1 MKNHRTM
8 KKIKNPWVDLTD
20 KGYNCFAC
28 APSNPCGLKM
38 EFYED
43 GDDIVSVWT
52 PGSNYQGW
60 LDTLHGGIQATLM
73 DEIGGWIIARK
84 FQTSGMTTNLSIKYK
99 KPIPTG
105 ENVKIEIRGRV
116 KEVKRMFVFIEAEII
131 YEGEV
136 RSSAEMTY
144 YTFPKD
150 IAAKDFMFSGCDVEE

>member
-1 MKNHRTM
+1 M
-8 KKIKNPWVDLTD
+8 KKIKNPWIDLTD

-43 GDDIVSVWT
+43 GDDIVSLWT
-52 PGSNYQGW
+52 PDDNYQGW

-84 FQTSGMTTNLSIKYK
+84 FQTSGMTTNLNIKYK

-105 ENVKIEIRGRV
+105 KDVTIEIRGRV
-116 KEVKRMFVFIEAEII
+116 KEVKRMFVFIEAEIR
-131 YEGEV
+131 YDGEV

-144 YTFPKD
+144 YTFSKD
-150 IAAKDFMFSGCDVEE
+150 IAEKDFMFTGCELEE